1 MPSSTTLSYPH
12 SALETLQRAHHVD
25 ARGANFNAV
34 NGNQNITVNTV
45 NNHFHFYI
53 NVNSS
58 SSSLNQGH
66 ATQAIGRPSHST
78 SLLSHAQPTS
88 QQTLPD
94 PTSTAQKSEKP
105 RGIFKSTGH
114 QFFRSLKRLFSLCG
128 AILVSSRQRRGSGEA
143 DTLDGSRQS
152 IPLNVIA
159 NPGYG
164 PGAATPVTSDF
175 PYESGEIGMPEPI
188 TFPSPEVYHYPA
200 LPSRAHTLSFPTPI
214 LQQSAAPAASGGTA
228 TPASTTLQRSATD
241 SLVRL
246 AHLSFSVPQQI

>member
-1 MPSSTTLSYPH
+1 MRVSGFT
-12 SALETLQRAHHVD
+12 ETLHGAHHVD

-34 NGNQNITVNTV
+34 NGNQNITVNTGAV
-45 NNHFHFYI
+45 NHFHFYI

-94 PTSTAQKSEKP
+94 TISTAQKLEKP
-105 RGIFKSTGH
+105 RGIFKSTGPLIPFLLPFH
-114 QFFRSLKRLFSLCG
+114 WQRFSLCG
-128 AILVSSRQRRGSGEA
+128 ANLVRSSRQRRGSGEA
-143 DTLDGSRQS
+143 DTPDGSRQS
-152 IPLNVIA
+152 IPLHVIA
-159 NPGYG
+159 NLGYG
-164 PGAATPVTSDF
+164 PGTATPVTSDS
-175 PYESGEIGMPEPI
+175 PGYESGEIGMPEPI

-200 LPSRAHTLSFPTPI
+200 LPSRAHTLPFPTPI

-246 AHLSFSVPQQI
+246 AHLSFPVPQQI